1 MALIFNLPSQ
11 IVVQTAAQWAVDA
24 TVYSAKRIL
33 VTSDLY
39 YGSTDQRKWKL
50 ADGAQTWSNLD
61 YMIDGAFQPL
71 DGDLTA
77 IGALSG
83 TSGYLKKTAA
93 NTWALQSNSSLTSDL
108 TSTGVT
114 AKTLSGGTFTGGV
127 ISTSDTIL
135 QAFEIID
142 DQIGGLSTAL
152 IVGNFDG
159 TGGTTMAPG
168 TIIVG
173 SAGSAPNNVALT
185 LNGTGGTFALS
196 GSGELTMPNAD
207 TTTRG
212 LLTSSDWNTFNNKQA
227 SLVSGTNIKTI
238 NSASILG
245 SGDISVQAS
254 LSGTGIVYSTAGT
267 ISYLST
273 TGSGTTVALST
284 SPAFTT
290 PNIGVAS
297 GTSLTLSSLTSG
309 RVPYAT
315 TSGLLTD
322 SANFLHNGTV
332 FSLGGATATGRL
344 VDFKQDTA
352 FFAMGSLIGTT
363 AQWAGYINQATPNA
377 SNYAFRGTSNDTVIN
392 APNGVMGLANGGTT
406 NLSCYAGKAGFGITL
421 PATARVQIVDT
432 AEQFRVGYN
441 SSNYYKTTVGSTGIV
456 TFDAVGAGSSFV
468 FSDTVQAS
476 GYKSSDG
483 SAGVSAGPYTVIT
496 SITVKNGLITAITGS

>member
-1 MALIFNLPSQ
+1 
-11 IVVQTAAQWAVDA
+11 
-24 TVYSAKRIL
+24 
-33 VTSDLY
+33 
-39 YGSTDQRKWKL
+39 
-50 ADGAQTWSNLD
+50 
-61 YMIDGAFQPL
+61 MIEGAFQPL

-77 IGALSG
+77 IAALSG

-114 AKTLSGGTFTGGV
+114 AKTLSGGVFTGGV
-127 ISTSDTIL
+127 LSVTDTIL
-135 QAFEIID
+135 QAFEIVD
-142 DQIGGLSTAL
+142 DQIGGLAQAL
-152 IVGNFDG
+152 IVGDFDG

-168 TIIVG
+168 NIIVG

-185 LNGTGGTFALS
+185 LSGTGGIFALS
-196 GSGELTMPNAD
+196 GTGVLTMPNAD

-212 LLTSSDWNTFNNKQA
+212 LLTSSDWNTFNGKQDT
-227 SLVSGTNIKTI
+227 LVSGTNIKTI
-238 NSASILG
+238 NNTSIIG
-245 SGDISVQAS
+245 SGNISVQAS
-254 LSGTGIVYSTAGT
+254 LSGIGIVSSAAGT
-267 ISYLST
+267 ISYLTT
-273 TGSGTTVALST
+273 TGSGTVVALQT

-297 GTSLTLSSLTSG
+297 GTSLTLSSLTNG

-344 VDFKQDTA
+344 IDFKQDTA

-363 AQWAGYINQATPNA
+363 SQWAGYINQSSPNS
-377 SNYAFRGTSNDTVIN
+377 SNYAFRGTSNDTIIN

-406 NLSCYAGKAGFGITL
+406 ALSCYVGKVGIGVLL
-421 PATARVQIVDT
+421 PSSAKLEVLDT
-432 AEQFRVGYN
+432 TEQMRICY
-441 SSNYYKTTVGSTGIV
+441 SSSVYYKTTVGSTGIV

-483 SAGVSAGPYTVIT
+483 SSGVSAGPYTVIT